1 MSKSRSESYD
11 YIIVGAGSAGCVLA
25 ARLTEDPDVRV
36 LVLEAGPPDRS
47 PFIHMPAGVSELPE
61 SRYDWAYYTEPQPR
75 LNNRKLYWPRGRT
88 FGGSSS
94 INAMVYIRGHHSD
107 YDRWRQLGCP
117 GWSYAD
123 LLPYFQRAEH
133 NERGGDAFHGAE
145 GPVNVADLISVH
157 PLTGMFL
164 ESAAAAGIPLNP
176 DFNGAEQEGAGH
188 FQVTQR
194 HGRRWSTASAYLRP
208 AMRRPNL
215 TVVANAQATRVLV
228 ERGRAVG
235 VAYVRR
241 GREISARADR
251 ESLLS
256 GGAINTPQLLMLSG
270 IGPADELRR
279 AGIDPIHDLAGVG
292 KNLQDHLNVNVIA
305 TVSGHRSY
313 DPLYNLV
320 PKVIAGVRYYLTRTG
335 PATSNIAEAGA
346 FVRSDPRM
354 AAPDIQYHFLPLTL
368 LDHGRLRPTKDHGP
382 GNGVT
387 LHCCCLR
394 PESVGEI
401 TLASTDPLA
410 KPRIEPNYLAVDADL
425 QVLIAGIRRGRDILA
440 AGPFGSAGTTEMF
453 PGSARQSDAEIIE
466 YIRETAE
473 TEYHPVG
480 TCKMGTD
487 EMAVVDP
494 TLQVRGLEGL
504 RVVDASIMPRLIS
517 GNTNNPTIMIAE
529 KAADLITGAA
539 PALEDPAPPLA
550 AAS

>member
-1 MSKSRSESYD
+1 M
-11 YIIVGAGSAGCVLA
+11 
-25 ARLTEDPDVRV
+25 
-36 LVLEAGPPDRS
+36 
-47 PFIHMPAGVSELPE
+47 
-61 SRYDWAYYTEPQPR
+61 
-75 LNNRKLYWPRGRT
+75 
-88 FGGSSS
+88 
-94 INAMVYIRGHHSD
+94 
-107 YDRWRQLGCP
+107 
-117 GWSYAD
+117 
-123 LLPYFQRAEH
+123 
-133 NERGGDAFHGAE
+133 
-145 GPVNVADLISVH
+145 NVADLISVH

-208 AMRRPNL
+208 SMRRPNL

-228 ERGRAVG
+228 ERSRAVG
-235 VAYVRR
+235 VAYMRR
-241 GREISARADR
+241 GREVTAHAER
-251 ESLLS
+251 ETLLS
-256 GGAINTPQLLMLSG
+256 GGAINSPQLLMLSG
-270 IGPADELRR
+270 IGPADELSR
-279 AGIDPIHDLAGVG
+279 AGIAPIHDLPGVG

-305 TVSGHRSY
+305 TVKGHRSY

-320 PKVIAGVRYYLTRTG
+320 PKMVAGVRYYLTRTG

-354 AAPDIQYHFLPLTL
+354 SAPDIQFHFLPLTL
-368 LDHGRLRPTKDHGP
+368 LDHGRLRPTKEHGP

-394 PESVGEI
+394 PDSVGEI

-410 KPRIEPNYLAVDADL
+410 KPRIEPNYLQTDADL
-425 QVLIAGIRRGRDILA
+425 QVLIAGIRRGREILA
-440 AGPFGSAGTTEMF
+440 AGPFAEAGTTEMF
-453 PGSARQSDAEIIE
+453 PGTPLQSDAEITE
-466 YIRETAE
+466 YIRDTAE

-487 EMAVVDP
+487 PMAVVDP
-494 TLQVRGLEGL
+494 ELRVHGLEGL
-504 RVVDASIMPRLIS
+504 RVIDASIMPRLVS

-529 KAADLITGAA
+529 KAADMITGRQ
-539 PALEDPAPPLA
+539 PEIEEPIQPLA